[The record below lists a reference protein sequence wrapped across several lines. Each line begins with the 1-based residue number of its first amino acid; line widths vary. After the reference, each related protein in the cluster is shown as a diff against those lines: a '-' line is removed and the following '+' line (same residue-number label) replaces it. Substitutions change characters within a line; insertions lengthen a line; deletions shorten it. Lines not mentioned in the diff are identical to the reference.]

1 MKTRLLLP
9 ALALLFVLSSC
20 SNVRFGHVPK
30 VKAKKQT
37 AVAQKSPEKKNITAP
52 EVIESKKQPATDVV
66 ANYEIPGNTDFLPA
80 APLKSTDKTTAPK
93 TTVTK
98 PAKADKTNSLQEILS
113 PKQLKKLKKVEKM
126 AATKEANHSWLWYI
140 VIGLVLLLIGAILAS
155 IGLGL
160 VGWIFWLVGVIAI
173 IYGLLVLID
182 VA

>member
-66 ANYEIPGNTDFLPA
+66 ANYEIPGNSDFLPA
-80 APLKSTDKTTAPK
+80 TPLKSTDKTTAPK
-93 TTVTK
+93 TMVTK
-98 PAKADKTNSLQEILS
+98 PTKADKTNSLQEILS
-113 PKQLKKLKKVEKM
+113 PKQLKKLKKAEKMTATKKVEKG
-126 AATKEANHSWLWYI
+126 SWLWFII
-140 VIGLVLLLIGAILAS
+140 VGLVLILIAVILP
-155 IGLGL
+155 IPVLN
-160 VGWIFWLVGVIAI
+160 WLIYVIGVILI
-173 IYGLLVLID
+173 IYGLLMFLDIV
-182 VA
+182 